1 MEEYSLVEP
10 RRRILSRVHKD
21 EFVGRAEELRQIV
34 KHPERRDVLGL
45 LLLLEPSAGVSELLR
60 QAYDELFNQRG
71 KTIPI
76 YFALSHDVTTSVS
89 AAIEFLN
96 SFLSQYIAF
105 RRNEPELAQ
114 ASLSPVALLLQRD
127 LMWEEPK

>member
-21 EFVGRAEELRQIV
+21 EFVGRAAELQQII

-96 SFLSQYIAF
+96 AFLSQYIAF
-105 RRNEPELAQ
+105 RRNEP
-114 ASLSPVALLLQRD
+114 
-127 LMWEEPK
+127 